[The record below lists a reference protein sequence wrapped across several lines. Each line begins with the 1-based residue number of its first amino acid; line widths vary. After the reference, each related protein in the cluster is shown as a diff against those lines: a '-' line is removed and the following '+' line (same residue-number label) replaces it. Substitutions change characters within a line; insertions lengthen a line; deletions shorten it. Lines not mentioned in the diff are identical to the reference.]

1 MMACSRPFHIKASK
15 EFMQLLNMAK
25 AKALMNGKKIP
36 SNRKLTAIIA
46 RKLKNEGIDIDDAI
60 KF

>member
-1 MMACSRPFHIKASK
+1 MACSKPVHIKAAK
-15 EFMQLLNMAK
+15 EFKQLLNMAK

-36 SNRKLTAIIA
+36 SDRKLTAIIA
-46 RKLKNEGIDIDDAI
+46 RKLKNEGIDLDDAI

>member
-1 MMACSRPFHIKASK
+1 MALKSASQIRAAR
-15 EFMQLLNMAK
+15 EFRLLLNMTK

-36 SNRKLTAIIA
+36 SDRKLTYLIA
-46 RKLKNEGIDIDDAI
+46 KKLKSEGIDIYDSI

>member
-1 MMACSRPFHIKASK
+1 MALKSAKQIRACRQFI
-15 EFMQLLNMAK
+15 QLLNMTK

-36 SNRKLTAIIA
+36 TNKKLTYIIA
-46 RKLKNEGIDIDDAI
+46 KKLKSEGIDIYDSI